1 MLSLVPLTV
10 KDGLILEHLHA
21 TCFPDAWDQATFD
34 HLLRETSTCGWMAIS
49 LERVPVGFILARVL
63 GSEAE
68 ILTFSVDPLHQR
80 EGIGRCLLRELLNF
94 LISVNC
100 EKVFLEVAVD
110 NEAAI
115 ALYTSMGFTIIGSRL
130 NYYKRA
136 DQTFVSAIVMAY
148 VQETINLNYGS
159 TQHNHINNE

>member
-1 MLSLVPLTV
+1 MVSLIPLTT

-21 TCFPDAWDQATFD
+21 MCFPDAWDQATFD
-34 HLLRETSTCGWMAIS
+34 GLLGETSTCGWAAIS
-49 LERVPVGFILARVL
+49 LEGDHVGFILARVL

-68 ILTFSVDPLHQR
+68 ILTFAVAPAYKRMGL
-80 EGIGRCLLRELLNF
+80 GRCLLNELLNF
-94 LISVNC
+94 LMSVNC

-115 ALYTSMGFTIIGSRL
+115 ALYTSMGFKIIGMRP

-148 VQETINLNYGS
+148 GNGS
-159 TQHNHINNE
+159 IR

>member
-1 MLSLVPLTV
+1 MVSLIPLTT

-34 HLLRETSTCGWMAIS
+34 HLLGETSTCGWMATS
-49 LERVPVGFILARVL
+49 LEGDHVGFILARVL
-63 GSEAE
+63 GLEAE
-68 ILTFSVDPLHQR
+68 ILTFAVAPFYQR
-80 EGIGRCLLRELLNF
+80 SGIGRCLLNELLNF
-94 LISVNC
+94 LMSVKC

-115 ALYTSMGFTIIGSRL
+115 ALYTSLGFTIIGTRP

-136 DQTFVSAIVMAY
+136 DQTFVSAIVMSFRKILT
-148 VQETINLNYGS
+148 EELHTSI
-159 TQHNHINNE
+159 